1 MPVYLKSQ
9 NIIKEWVDYNNH
21 LNMAYYVL
29 IFDQALEVIL
39 EKFNMGAKSAK
50 TEKRSTM
57 VVETNT
63 KYINEVQEGIEIDIF
78 LTFFDHDKK
87 RLHLKME
94 MVEKKTKK
102 ISASIEWLSLYVNLE
117 TRKVTEFESEKIII
131 MDSFIKE
138 NKNNFNNENLKLEII
153 EKKTKKVSASIEWLS
168 LYVNLETRKVT
179 EFENKKVAIMNN
191 FIEQNKNNFNYED
204 IKFSSKLKK

>member
-1 MPVYLKSQ
+1 MSVYLKSQ
-9 NIIKEWVDYNNH
+9 KIIKEWVDYNNH

-138 NKNNFNNENLKLEII
+138 NKNNFNNENLKL
-153 EKKTKKVSASIEWLS
+153 
-168 LYVNLETRKVT
+168 
-179 EFENKKVAIMNN
+179 
-191 FIEQNKNNFNYED
+191 
-204 IKFSSKLKK
+204 SSKLRK

>member
-1 MPVYLKSQ
+1 MSVYLKSEK
-9 NIIKEWVDYNNH
+9 IIKEWVDYNNH
-21 LNMAYYVL
+21 LNMTYYVL
-29 IFDQALEVIL
+29 IFDQACEVLL
-39 EKFNMGAKSAK
+39 EKFKMGAESAK

-63 KYINEVQEGIEIDIF
+63 KYISEVKEGNEVDTM

-87 RLHLKME
+87 RLH
-94 MVEKKTKK
+94 
-102 ISASIEWLSLYVNLE
+102 
-117 TRKVTEFESEKIII
+117 
-131 MDSFIKE
+131 
-138 NKNNFNNENLKLEII
+138 LKLEII

-191 FIEQNKNNFNYED
+191 FIEQNKNNFNYKD

>member
-117 TRKVTEFESEKIII
+117 TRRVTEFESEKIII

-138 NKNNFNNENLKLEII
+138 NKNNFNNENLKL
-153 EKKTKKVSASIEWLS
+153 
-168 LYVNLETRKVT
+168 
-179 EFENKKVAIMNN
+179 
-191 FIEQNKNNFNYED
+191 
-204 IKFSSKLKK
+204 SSKLRK